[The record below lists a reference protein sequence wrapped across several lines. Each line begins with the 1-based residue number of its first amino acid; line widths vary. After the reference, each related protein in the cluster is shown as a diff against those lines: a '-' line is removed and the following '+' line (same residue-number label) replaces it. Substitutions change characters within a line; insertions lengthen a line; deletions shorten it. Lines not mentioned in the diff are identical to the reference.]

1 VFVQESTGG
10 EVRINAPDRSFERF
24 AAVEGERLRRALV
37 AAYGIDVGSDACAEA
52 LAWAWE
58 HWARVSDMANPVGYL
73 FRVGQSATRRHRR
86 WRRRRVW
93 LPNEVGDA
101 GDTGEMSGRLDEAL
115 VALSERQRAV
125 VLLVH
130 GYDYSYAEVA
140 EMTGTS
146 LASVRNDLHRAM
158 KRLRTQLEAQ

>member
-1 VFVQESTGG
+1 VVVQESTGG
-10 EVRINAPDRSFERF
+10 EVQLNAPDRPFERF
-24 AAVEGERLRRALV
+24 VAVEGERLRRALV
-37 AAYGIDVGSDACAEA
+37 ASYGVEVGSDACAEA

-58 HWARVSDMANPVGYL
+58 HWARVSEMANPVGYL

-86 WRRRRVW
+86 WRRSRVL
-93 LPNEVGDA
+93 LPREAENPDE
-101 GDTGEMSGRLDEAL
+101 GEMSGRLDAAL

-140 EMTGTS
+140 EMTGAS

-158 KRLRTQLEAQ
+158 KRLRAQLEAQ

>member
-1 VFVQESTGG
+1 VQESTGG
-10 EVRINAPDRSFERF
+10 EVRVNAPDRSFERF
-24 AAVEGERLRRALV
+24 VAVEGERLRRVLV
-37 AAYGIDVGSDACAEA
+37 AAYGVDVGSDACADA

-58 HWARVSDMANPVGYL
+58 NWSRVSEMANPVGYL
-73 FRVGQSATRRHRR
+73 FRVGQSATRRHGR
-86 WRRRRVW
+86 WRRRRVL
-93 LPNEVGDA
+93 LPSEVGDT

-158 KRLRTQLEAQ
+158 KRLRAELEAQ

>member
-1 VFVQESTGG
+1 VVVQESTGG
-10 EVRINAPDRSFERF
+10 EVQLNAPDRSFERF
-24 AAVEGERLRRALV
+24 VAVEGERLRRALV
-37 AAYGIDVGSDACAEA
+37 ASYGVDVGSDASAEA

-58 HWARVSDMANPVGYL
+58 HWARVSEMANPVGYL

-86 WRRRRVW
+86 WRRPRVL
-93 LPNEVGDA
+93 LPSETGSPDE
-101 GDTGEMSGRLDEAL
+101 GEMSGRLDEAL
-115 VALSERQRAV
+115 VALTERQRAV

-140 EMTGTS
+140 EMTGAS

-158 KRLRTQLEAQ
+158 KRLRAQLEAQ